1 MLYLAYVLQFVVDS
15 LYDGP
20 FPEQYLVVEVHER
33 VLHVLPDFRD
43 QVYVVDEE
51 HLEEVLAD
59 VSPVREKLP
68 EESFR
73 ELSVPERVPVVDI
86 ARREHP
92 LDDLPPVVD
101 DEVQLEPVEPSHRAL
116 ALRGPSPH
124 GPVLPLALDVAGGE
138 RRGVDDG
145 DSRALAL
152 RGPSPHGPVLPL
164 ALDVAGGERR
174 GVDDGDS
181 RALAQGAGLLEQQ
194 QVRPDLRLAL
204 HEAVAVTLAGNRK
217 GVFFQLRL
225 KILAELVEN
234 TENFH

>member
-145 DSRALAL
+145 DSRALA
-152 RGPSPHGPVLPL
+152 
-164 ALDVAGGERR
+164 
-174 GVDDGDS
+174 
-181 RALAQGAGLLEQQ
+181 QGAGLLEQQ